1 MPTFVQMDSVLL
13 RLRGRDVVG
22 VSQMGSSKT
31 AAFVLP
37 LLSYITCMPPIVKE
51 ADAAV

>member
-1 MPTFVQMDSVLL
+1 MLILIQMDSVLL
-13 RLRGRDVVG
+13 RLRGRGVVG

-37 LLSYITCMPPIVKE
+37 LLSYVTCVPPIVKE